1 MHQDSPKFIKIHQ
14 NSSGQLPRDVTLLWF
29 AAGLL
34 MFTCFKVRI
43 MMEREKQHCHW
54 ISEAKGY
61 RPRNGLS
68 GKTPGNLPSGFDV
81 SPGSQNSF
89 LTVVERGFAYFV
101 WTVRVDLF
109 QIWPPSLE
117 CHLIRPLGNFRTTAD
132 QTLVLQD
139 GLRWGRRVMVESHL
153 GCCPLAFNSAET
165 GPMGWKYG
173 ALMWPLTVSF
183 VKSGA
188 SRSWEG
194 SSKDSQVARLQ
205 HQELLSWSRM
215 TPSWTNSCPLLR
227 RLISKNELQ
236 FLIIYTYVIPK
247 SAQCTLAAPT
257 LAQNISERFEF
268 GCWSAS
274 AKQWQEEK

>member
-101 WTVRVDLF
+101 
-109 QIWPPSLE
+109 
-117 CHLIRPLGNFRTTAD
+117 
-132 QTLVLQD
+132 
-139 GLRWGRRVMVESHL
+139 
-153 GCCPLAFNSAET
+153 
-165 GPMGWKYG
+165 
-173 ALMWPLTVSF
+173 
-183 VKSGA
+183 
-188 SRSWEG
+188 
-194 SSKDSQVARLQ
+194 
-205 HQELLSWSRM
+205 
-215 TPSWTNSCPLLR
+215 
-227 RLISKNELQ
+227 
-236 FLIIYTYVIPK
+236 
-247 SAQCTLAAPT
+247 
-257 LAQNISERFEF
+257 
-268 GCWSAS
+268 
-274 AKQWQEEK
+274 